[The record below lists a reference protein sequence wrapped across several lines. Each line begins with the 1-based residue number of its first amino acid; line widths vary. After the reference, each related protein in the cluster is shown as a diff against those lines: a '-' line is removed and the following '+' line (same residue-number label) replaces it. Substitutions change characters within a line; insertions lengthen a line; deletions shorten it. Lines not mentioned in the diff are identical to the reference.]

1 MHTDCCMWASI
12 RDMVRVGEMLM
23 NKGVF
28 QGEQVL
34 PAGWVD
40 QMITPSKANP
50 NYGMQIWLNN
60 EYKEFRPYDARLE
73 SFANIH
79 REPYKADD
87 VFFMDGIG
95 KQRIYIVPSKSLVI
109 VRTGYN
115 SREWDD
121 SMLPNLIID
130 ALN

>member
-1 MHTDCCMWASI
+1 
-12 RDMVRVGEMLM
+12 MLD
-23 NKGVF
+23 
-28 QGEQVL
+28 
-34 PAGWVD
+34 W
-40 QMITPSKANP
+40 NP
-50 NYGMQIWLNN
+50 LQTFIESLIKLN
-60 EYKEFRPYDARLE
+60 
-73 SFANIH
+73 
-79 REPYKADD
+79 D

-121 SMLPNLIID
+121 SMLPNLIIE

>member
-1 MHTDCCMWASI
+1 
-12 RDMVRVGEMLM
+12 MVRVGDMLL

-34 PAGWVD
+34 PAGWVE

-50 NYGMQIWLNN
+50 NYGMQIWLGN
-60 EYKEFRPYDARLE
+60 EHKEFRPYDARWE

-79 REPYKADD
+79 REPYKTDD

-121 SMLPNLIID
+121 SMLPNLIIE

>member
-1 MHTDCCMWASI
+1 
-12 RDMVRVGEMLM
+12 MVRVGEMLM

-40 QMITPSKANP
+40 EMITPSKANP
-50 NYGMQIWLNN
+50 NYGMQIWLGT
-60 EYKEFRPYDARLE
+60 EHKEFRPYDARLE

-121 SMLPNLIID
+121 SMLPNLIIE